1 MNKSIRIS
9 LLLSLIAVLGT
20 LLYWQL
26 KQERYLPKPLG
37 YPRIIL
43 PAHEYT
49 PLKGAFPYNFEVS
62 RHAIVTKNT
71 SPNTEPYWINIE
83 YPAFEARIQLTYK
96 PVKNSPQLLR
106 QYFSDAYRLT
116 AKHQVKASAI
126 QEKGLKT
133 PQGHPVILAVLS
145 GEVPSQVQ
153 FYTSDRAHHFL
164 RGALYFNTATQN
176 DYLAPV
182 IAFIKKDIIH
192 LIQTLTWKDQQ
203 QKH

>member
-1 MNKSIRIS
+1 MMNKSIRFS
-9 LLLSLIAVLGT
+9 LFLSLMAVLGT

-26 KQERYLPKPLG
+26 KQDGYLPKPPG

-43 PAHEYT
+43 PTHEYT
-49 PLKGAFPYNFEVS
+49 SLKEDFPYNFEVS
-62 RHAIVTKNT
+62 QHAIVTKDT
-71 SPNTEPYWINIE
+71 SPNAEPYWINIE

-96 PVKNSPQLLR
+96 PVKNNPQLLR
-106 QYFSDAYRLT
+106 EYFADAYRLT

-126 QEKGLKT
+126 QEKGFKT
-133 PQGHPVILAVLS
+133 LQGHPTILAELS

-182 IAFIKKDIIH
+182 IAFIKEDIIH
-192 LIQTLTWKDQQ
+192 LIQTLTWEDE
-203 QKH
+203 